1 MRTDFPT
8 TDIVEY
14 SWYIALCA
22 GPEYIRRPRFFHYT
36 NLDNLSFIL
45 KEDCLDLRLTRA
57 DCFMDKQEMLHI
69 VPILEEVSEE
79 LLQKGDIDGDF
90 YGIINEDILKAKML
104 TEEFRKYYV
113 FSFSANEA
121 SSHLK
126 EHYACKDGKDGVII
140 GVRALALEDMLFT
153 KDINTNKVICGMH
166 IYDVFYNRE
175 ELKNG
180 FCETIKLLYGISEKT
195 EESDK
200 AIKRTVNALI
210 QYSLVYKP
218 ASFAHEEE
226 TRLIVDM
233 SSLTL
238 SKEKFYQDDDRYLHI
253 LLPKESLYNTVEITK
268 KR

>member
-8 TDIVEY
+8 TDIVEF
-14 SWYIALCA
+14 SWYIVLCA
-22 GPEYIRRPRFFHYT
+22 GPEYVRRLGYFHYT
-36 NLDNLSFIL
+36 NLDNLPFIL

-69 VPILEEVSEE
+69 VPILEEVSKE
-79 LLQKGDIDGDF
+79 LLQKGAIDREF
-90 YGIINEDILKAKML
+90 YSTIKKGIMKAKML

-113 FSFSANEA
+113 FSFSANED

-126 EHYACKDGKDGVII
+126 EHYACKGGKDGVII
-140 GVRALALEDMLFT
+140 GIRALALEDMLFS
-153 KDINTNKVICGMH
+153 KDINRNKAVYGMY
-166 IYDVFYNRE
+166 IYDVIYNRE

-180 FCETIKLLYGISEKT
+180 FGETIKRLYEIGKKT
-195 EESDK
+195 EESLK
-200 AIKRTVNALI
+200 AIERTVKALI
-210 QYSLVYKP
+210 KYGLIYKP
-218 ASFAHEEE
+218 ASFAKEEE

-238 SKEKFYQDDDRYLHI
+238 PKEKFYQDDDRYLHI
-253 LLPKESLYNTVEITK
+253 LLPKKSLYNTVEITK